1 MPRGRQWFSGWL
13 LCTRTRENMA
23 IILITSAFSCF
34 SVLIMWT
41 LTPCFGLKFLIG
53 QYFKVI
59 FIRDIFRI
67 RGISRAWR
75 ACRCASCYWRLG
87 LVLGLFALTFGSI
100 SEELS
105 LESEGSE
112 KFEGDEDLFLAVG
125 DLDWFMCFSFSF
137 HSISEDLRN
146 LKSLKGWR
154 ICLML
159 LETWIDSW
167 AFLSL
172 SVPSLKNLP

>member
-1 MPRGRQWFSGWL
+1 MPKRRQWFSGWL

-23 IILITSAFSCF
+23 IILITSAFFCF

-41 LTPCFGLKFLIG
+41 LTPCFGLTFLIW

-67 RGISRAWR
+67 RGICRAWR
-75 ACRCASCYWRLG
+75 GCRFVSCYWRLG

-125 DLDWFMCFSFSF
+125 DLDWFLCFSFSF

-146 LKSLKGWR
+146 LKSLKEWR